1 VVNFSLPFTL
11 KVVNF
16 LITVY
21 TIFQPKEN
29 KVKTIKI
36 KSNQV
41 SSITISF
48 IEKSLPCTFW
58 DTDLPNKT

>member
-21 TIFQPKEN
+21 TEKHFPTEDALRDYLEGRGIALE
-29 KVKTIKI
+29 KI
-36 KSNQV
+36 
-41 SSITISF
+41 
-48 IEKSLPCTFW
+48 C
-58 DTDLPNKT
+58 